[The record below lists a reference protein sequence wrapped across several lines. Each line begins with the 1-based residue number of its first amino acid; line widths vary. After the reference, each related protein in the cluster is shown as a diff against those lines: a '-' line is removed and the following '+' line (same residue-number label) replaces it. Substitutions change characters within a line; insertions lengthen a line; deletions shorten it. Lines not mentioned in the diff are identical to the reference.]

1 MRRKPKYNYGMQTE
15 HFLLHSRS
23 QPGNIYSFCSNLSK
37 LPVLSLMTK
46 RTKGKMKVVRKKG
59 IGEGKVSLILW
70 SVPHSTFISAHG
82 CHGRAYTKH
91 SSSYAGA
98 SVNLSTRLQS
108 LPPPPLTPEGGCQ
121 VSTSFLRGI

>member
-37 LPVLSLMTK
+37 LPVLSVMTK

-59 IGEGKVSLILW
+59 IDEGKVSLILW
-70 SVPHSTFISAHG
+70 SEPHSTFISGQGHNQN
-82 CHGRAYTKH
+82 
-91 SSSYAGA
+91 
-98 SVNLSTRLQS
+98 NL
-108 LPPPPLTPEGGCQ
+108 
-121 VSTSFLRGI
+121 